1 MRGGDMI
8 VATRKRSDDTDE
20 PQTTPDTSPE
30 ASSADAAWK
39 APSRRGRT
47 AISAFVDVQTHQQFR
62 ILSIEQRRS
71 GQQLL
76 IEAVNDLFR
85 KYGKKPIAH

>member
-1 MRGGDMI
+1 MATPTTHTTRGLHQVRG
-8 VATRKRSDDTDE
+8 RRRRH
-20 PQTTPDTSPE
+20 E
-30 ASSADAAWK
+30 AGWK

-47 AISAFVDVQTHQQFR
+47 SITAFVDVQTHQQFR

-85 KYGKKPIAH
+85 KYGKEPIAQ

>member
-1 MRGGDMI
+1 MI
-8 VATRKRSDDTDE
+8 ADDLNLPTA
-20 PQTTPDTSPE
+20 Q
-30 ASSADAAWK
+30 AGWK
-39 APSRRGRT
+39 APSRSGRT
-47 AISAFVDVQTHQQFR
+47 SITAFVDAQTHQQYR

-85 KYGKKPIAH
+85 KYGKAPIAQ

>member
-1 MRGGDMI
+1 M
-8 VATRKRSDDTDE
+8 ATRKRSDDAVE
-20 PQTTPDTSPE
+20 PDVAP
-30 ASSADAAWK
+30 SSTAPRK
-39 APSRRGRT
+39 GPSRRGRT
-47 AISAFVDVQTHQQFR
+47 PISAFVDVQTHQQFR

-85 KYGKKPIAH
+85 KYGKEPIAQ